1 MESQSPPL
9 TDTIEIGRPAP
20 AQRPPVLRRYQ
31 LPIGLAIAFVA
42 LYLLAVCT
50 PFGQTFEDS
59 LLRGYSTDT
68 WLGAIQYTIGPP
80 PIRGEE
86 LTFFVGTALIA
97 LAALVRRRWWLAAA
111 GVFVPVATAATTFI
125 LNRYAL
131 LRPNFEGA
139 PGAVVET
146 SFPSGHVAITAGL
159 VAGAILIAGPRVRR
173 YVTAVGVLWLAFMAA
188 AVQNLGWHRASDA
201 IGATLLAC
209 IAYSIA
215 ARFKP
220 EHAAPSTLGLVP
232 VLLIAAVGAVLGA
245 GRNGYVLEG
254 IPLALIGMLCAVI
267 LWITVGQ
274 RTRAAGIAIAAAL
287 VLALIAAG
295 GVHAWRLYSPVHVAT
310 GPEPALITGPGTA
323 GKGITFGQAVAKT
336 SIDIYFWFDD
346 ASAAHFETLNGS
358 TLDSLLQDGTATV
371 TYWPLDPNEARSKVP
386 GLFAVA
392 AANGKGR
399 GFLRTF
405 YGDFGKAWTDDQLI
419 QLGDKLGVPQGKF
432 AAELKAG
439 SYTEWL
445 ASVTEASN
453 QHALM
458 HSPAVFVNGKPLL
471 TDDVTPALLKDA
483 IG

>member
-1 MESQSPPL
+1 MESQSPPV

-20 AQRPPVLRRYQ
+20 AQRPPILRRYR

-50 PFGQTFEDS
+50 PFGQSFEDS

-68 WLGAIQYTIGPP
+68 WLGAIQYAIGPP

-86 LTFFVGTALIA
+86 LTFFVGTAVIA
-97 LAALVRRRWWLAAA
+97 LTALVRRRWWLAAA
-111 GVFVPVATAATTFI
+111 GIFVPVATAAATFI

-131 LRPNFEGA
+131 LRPNFSGT

-159 VAGAILIAGPRVRR
+159 VAGAILISGPRVRR
-173 YVTAVGVLWLAFMAA
+173 YVTAVGILWLAFMAA

-220 EHAAPSTLGLVP
+220 IPTAPSSLGLLP

-245 GRNGYVLEG
+245 GRDGYVLEG
-254 IPLALIGMLCAVI
+254 IPLALIGMSCAIV
-267 LWITVGQ
+267 LWFTVEQ
-274 RTRAAGIAIAAAL
+274 STRAGGVAIAATL

-295 GVHAWRLYSPVHVAT
+295 GVHAWRVYSPVHVAA

-323 GKGITFGQAVAKT
+323 GKGITYGQAGAKA

-346 ASAAHFETLNGS
+346 PSAARFENLNGD

-371 TYWPLDPNEARSKVP
+371 TYWPLNPNDARSEVP

-399 GFLRTF
+399 GFLRAY
-405 YGDFGKAWTDDQLI
+405 YGDFAKAWSDHQLLD
-419 QLGDKLGVPQGKF
+419 LGDKLGVPQGKF
-432 AAELKAG
+432 AAELKSS
-439 SYTEWL
+439 SYADWL
-445 ASVTEASN
+445 ATVSEASN

-458 HSPAVFVNGKPLL
+458 HSPAVFVNGNPLRS
-471 TDDVTPALLKDA
+471 DDVTPTMLKSA